1 MPTQLNQNKLI
12 SPIIASLILHLVSL
26 KLLEFIPKD
35 FFASSKSSL
44 IDKNKTIK
52 VSSISRE
59 DLKKYR
65 TVGIKNGKK
74 NFSTP
79 IKTKKVTEHQTKKK
93 PVIKVKS
100 KVKSKRK
107 RTETKKKQI
116 SLNSLRV
123 KTKRIEATKMIRPLQ
138 PLSKTPSKSNLE
150 ITTNKE
156 TSRQNRRELQTDVL
170 KQLANS
176 PDNAT
181 ILRKT
186 GFNMQLEPPEGV
198 SQDELNSMEK
208 IFYSFQK
215 RTFQN
220 YVGSFLKTYRQLLIN
235 RPSVKPTIENDLHRL
250 TARVIFDKEGHI
262 VSIKILR
269 SSHSDDIHN
278 LFEKTLKDIRKLP
291 NPPKDLLSK
300 KGQFTIYY
308 QLNIN

>member
-12 SPIIASLILHLVSL
+12 VPLIASLILHLVSL
-26 KLLEFIPKD
+26 KLLEFLPKNI
-35 FFASSKSSL
+35 FSSTKSSL
-44 IDKNKTIK
+44 IDKNKPIK
-52 VSSISRE
+52 IKSISRE

-79 IKTKKVTEHQTKKK
+79 IKTKKIEAPSPKPK
-93 PVIKVKS
+93 PVIQVRAKTKPKNNPVKI
-100 KVKSKRK
+100 
-107 RTETKKKQI
+107 KKKQI

-123 KTKRIEATKMIRPLQ
+123 KTEKIEATKMIRPVT
-138 PLSKTPSKSNLE
+138 PLKEAEKKNNLE

-156 TSRQNRRELQTDVL
+156 VSRQNRRELQMDVL

-215 RTFQN
+215 RTFQS
-220 YVGSFLKTYRQLLIN
+220 YVGSFLKTYRQLLIS

-250 TARVIFDKEGHI
+250 TARVIFDKEGNI

-269 SSHSDDIHN
+269 SSHSDDIHK
-278 LFEKTLKDIRKLP
+278 LFEETLTDIRKLP

-300 KGQFTIYY
+300 KDQFTIYY

>member
-1 MPTQLNQNKLI
+1 MEFLPKNFF
-12 SPIIASLILHLVSL
+12 SP
-26 KLLEFIPKD
+26 P
-35 FFASSKSSL
+35 KSSF
-44 IDKNKTIK
+44 IEKNKPIK
-52 VSSISRE
+52 IKSISRE

-74 NFSTP
+74 NFSLP
-79 IKTKKVTEHQTKKK
+79 IKSENTPPPRPKTK
-93 PVIKVKS
+93 PVIQVRPSS
-100 KVKSKRK
+100 KPKP
-107 RTETKKKQI
+107 TETKSAKKQI

-123 KTKRIEATKMIRPLQ
+123 ESEKIEAAKIIQPVKPLKEKEE
-138 PLSKTPSKSNLE
+138 KTNLE

-156 TSRQNRRELQTDVL
+156 VSRQNRRELQMDVL

-215 RTFQN
+215 RTFQS
-220 YVGSFLKTYRQLLIN
+220 YVGSFLKTYRQVLLS

-250 TARVIFDKEGHI
+250 TARVIFDAEGNI

-269 SSHSDDIHN
+269 SSHSDDIHK
-278 LFEKTLKDIRKLP
+278 LFEDTLTDIRKLP

>member
-1 MPTQLNQNKLI
+1 MPTQLNQNKLFI
-12 SPIIASLILHLVSL
+12 PIIASLILHLTSL
-26 KLLEFIPKD
+26 KLLELIPKNL
-35 FFASSKSSL
+35 FSKPSSSL
-44 IDKNKTIK
+44 IDKNKPLKIK
-52 VSSISRE
+52 SITRE
-59 DLKKYR
+59 ELKKYR
-65 TVGIKNGKK
+65 TVGVKNGKK
-74 NFSTP
+74 NFTVP
-79 IKTKKVTEHQTKKK
+79 IKTQESAPPAQKTK
-93 PVIKVKS
+93 PVIQVRPREKLS
-100 KVKSKRK
+100 P
-107 RTETKKKQI
+107 KKTIPNQKKI

-123 KTKRIEATKMIRPLQ
+123 KPEKIEASKVIAPIKPLKEQ
-138 PLSKTPSKSNLE
+138 EEKNNLE
-150 ITTNKE
+150 ITTSKE
-156 TSRQNRRELQTDVL
+156 ISRQNRRELQMDVL

-215 RTFQN
+215 RTFQS
-220 YVGSFLKTYRQLLIN
+220 YVGSFLKTYRQALIN
-235 RPSVKPTIENDLHRL
+235 RPSVKGTIENDLHRL
-250 TARVIFDKEGHI
+250 TARVIFDSEGNI

-269 SSHSDDIHN
+269 SSQSDDIHK
-278 LFEKTLKDIRKLP
+278 LFEETLTDIRKLP

>member
-12 SPIIASLILHLVSL
+12 LPIVASLILHLLSL
-26 KLLEFIPKD
+26 KLLEFLPKNI
-35 FFASSKSSL
+35 FSKPKTSF
-44 IDKNKTIK
+44 IEKNKPIK
-52 VSSISRE
+52 IKSISRE

-74 NFSTP
+74 NFSVP
-79 IKTKKVTEHQTKKK
+79 IKKENTAEPAPKTK
-93 PVIKVKS
+93 PVIQIRPSTKPKPTQTKVG
-100 KVKSKRK
+100 
-107 RTETKKKQI
+107 KKEI

-123 KTKRIEATKMIRPLQ
+123 NSEKIEAAKIIQPVKPLKEAEK
-138 PLSKTPSKSNLE
+138 KTNLE

-156 TSRQNRRELQTDVL
+156 VSRQNRRELQMDVL

-186 GFNMQLEPPEGV
+186 GFNMQLEPPEGI

-215 RTFQN
+215 RTFQS
-220 YVGSFLKTYRQLLIN
+220 YVGSFLKTYRQVLLN

-250 TARVIFDKEGHI
+250 TARVIFDAEGHI

-269 SSHSDDIHN
+269 SSHSDDIHK
-278 LFEKTLKDIRKLP
+278 LFEDTLTDIRKLP